1 MARPRKQTVDYFPHF
16 VGTDSKTKFIL
27 ENNWGNDGYA
37 FWFKMLELLGR
48 SDGHS
53 YDCSVGANWLYLIS
67 LARVSKETASEILG
81 TLAELGKIDKDLWEK
96 HRIIWCQRLVDN
108 LQQVYAKRSVQ
119 MPRKPVIESEAN
131 TEKEVEAKSETDHV
145 EEKSRDGEKP
155 EQKKKAKR
163 KSVLTVAQQE
173 LFDRFYASYP
183 KKQDRA
189 SAEKAWARIE
199 PQPDEQMTKQII
211 EAIEQSK
218 KYDSRFRAKQFTPLP
233 ASWLNAKGYLNE
245 FMQEGGDRYDNYDSG
260 FETGTVPVDFKP
272 SGGFKGKY

>member
-131 TEKEVEAKSETDHV
+131 TEKEAEAKSETDHV

>member
-37 FWFKMLELLGR
+37 FWFKTLELLGR

-67 LARVSKETASEILG
+67 LTRVSKETASEILG

-119 MPRKPVIESEAN
+119 MPCKPVIESEAN
-131 TEKEVEAKSETDHV
+131 TEKEVEAKPEAGHV

-155 EQKKKAKR
+155 EPKKKAKR

-199 PQPDEQMTKQII
+199 PQPDEQMTEQII

-245 FMQEGGDRYDNYDSG
+245 FMQEGGDRYGNYDSG
-260 FETGTVPVDFKP
+260 FETGTVPINFKP

>member
-67 LARVSKETASEILG
+67 LTRVSKETASEILG

-131 TEKEVEAKSETDHV
+131 TEKEVEAKPEGGHV

-155 EQKKKAKR
+155 EPKKKAKR

-199 PQPDEQMTKQII
+199 PQPDEQMTEQII

-245 FMQEGGDRYDNYDSG
+245 FMQEGGDRYGNYDSG
-260 FETGTVPVDFKP
+260 FETGTVPINFKP